1 MSAVLAV
8 LGAVCAVRADQ
19 AAVASH
25 AGSASAEN
33 GTRAFR
39 ADRAAVAFRAG
50 SAVSE
55 RNRRTLARP
64 PESHILR
71 PCVFPASAVCSG
83 RFFFFWRLRAPL
95 VQLRIFLCVVLP
107 LTVFGSL
114 YCMAAEKLAGSEQG
128 HNGRKWLKKCRILG
142 ICGIAGSIFTYKGY
156 NLIQMVRELAYEPY
170 YLWRQDYVD
179 GSAEMYEVDGVTI
192 YVPTDRGQI
201 GYNKFRHLNRT
212 GYRAAGQLDSGR
224 LRKKTK

>member
-1 MSAVLAV
+1 MSERETGVPLPARRVAHLTP
-8 LGAVCAVRADQ
+8 LCFSLLQLCAVVGFFLL
-19 AAVASH
+19 AAR
-25 AGSASAEN
+25 GM
-33 GTRAFR
+33 
-39 ADRAAVAFRAG
+39 
-50 SAVSE
+50 
-55 RNRRTLARP
+55 
-64 PESHILR
+64 
-71 PCVFPASAVCSG
+71 
-83 RFFFFWRLRAPL
+83 PL
-95 VQLRIFLCVVLP
+95 VRYGYFYVLFLP

-170 YLWRQDYVD
+170 YLWQQDYVD

-201 GYNKFRHLNRT
+201 GYNKFPSSPIV
-212 GYRAAGQLDSGR
+212 QDIE
-224 LRKKTK
+224 LRGNSIRDGFRKSRNDPAK